1 MELAREE
8 VAERNGGNRFFAA
21 VAEELMLDFHQEG
34 QYFYGQGVEAKWD
47 AIWNAFLG
55 REEVVLNVKE
65 SKPTVYDGGVS
76 LIPCRRGEEG
86 AFGVTILAS
95 NGGGS
100 FFVDLYEDK
109 LSEYK
114 ALEVCRLVCVAR
126 FGVAPRRSY

>member
-34 QYFYGQGVEAKWD
+34 QCFYGQGVEAKWD
-47 AIWNAFLG
+47 TIWNGFLG

-65 SKPTVYDGGVS
+65 VNPTVYDGGVS
-76 LIPCRRGEEG
+76 LIPCRKGEDG
-86 AFGVTILAS
+86 AFGITILVS
-95 NGGGS
+95 NGEGS
-100 FFVDLYEDK
+100 LSSDIYKDGV
-109 LSEYK
+109 SEYK